1 MERNLMIWTSQVK
14 VLLYVVV
21 TCVLLLT
28 ACNSYERSTE
38 GSIAWKMEPWK
49 QMSTTEE
56 LKTASADK
64 FLPHFYKKQKNAT
77 AQLGQTIYLHCI
89 VKNLGDRTVSW
100 IRRRDFHV
108 LTVGETTYTAEG
120 RFEVVH
126 LPRSNN
132 WILKIKLVELA
143 DEGHYECQINT
154 HPLMSYFVYLTV
166 HVPVASIL
174 GEKDLLVSSGSYIN
188 LTCIIRHSPSP
199 PMFVFWYH
207 NDRMINYDSSLGS
220 ITLEKKENIAMS
232 TLYIEY
238 AKALNSGNYT
248 CGPSNAEATK
258 VTVHVVSGKKPA
270 AMHDDSEPTS
280 SSVSFTSFSPYLC
293 LGVTLFIVVVR
304 LS

>member
-1 MERNLMIWTSQVK
+1 MERNIIIWTSQ
-14 VLLYVVV
+14 LIYIAMI
-21 TCVLLLT
+21 CVLLLT
-28 ACNSYERSTE
+28 ACNSHERSTE
-38 GSIAWKMEPWK
+38 GSIVWQFESWKKWA
-49 QMSTTEE
+49 TTEE
-56 LKTASADK
+56 LEISIADS
-64 FLPHFYKKQKNAT
+64 FHPHFYEKQKNVT
-77 AQLGQTIYLHCI
+77 AQQGQTVYLHCI

-132 WILKIKLVELA
+132 WILKIKLVEIA
-143 DEGHYECQINT
+143 DGGDYECQVNT

-166 HVPVASIL
+166 LVPVASIL

-207 NDRMINYDSSLGS
+207 NDRMINYDSSRGK
-220 ITLEKKENIAMS
+220 ITLKKKENTALS
-232 TLYIEY
+232 TLYIKN

-248 CGPSNAEATK
+248 CGPSNADATS
-258 VTVHVVSGKKPA
+258 VTVHVVNGEKPA
-270 AMHDDSEPTS
+270 AMQHDSETTS
-280 SSVSFTSFSPYLC
+280 ASISFTSFTSFLYF
-293 LGVTLFIVVVR
+293 GGTLFIVV
-304 LS
+304 LSS